1 MVHFDCNLIKEHP
14 NILGLR
20 TSNSSILL
28 NNELLINKSTLFLK
42 LKKNYNKKRIS
53 SQTKKKEINK
63 NNYNPF
69 PMSISSFS
77 SSSQVDCT
85 ISSNRLSHQL
95 VQVGLSSTIA
105 VFCLCLEPINI
116 LLNLCIVLTFI
127 FWPDFRQQPADLI
140 FGISVSQLFQSL
152 ISLITAAHFISDET
166 IDDGGIMCKIL
177 GVVNVISG
185 VSESAY
191 SISFC
196 CYVVLRIR
204 LEGRKGFL

>member
-1 MVHFDCNLIKEHP
+1 
-14 NILGLR
+14 
-20 TSNSSILL
+20 
-28 NNELLINKSTLFLK
+28 
-42 LKKNYNKKRIS
+42 
-53 SQTKKKEINK
+53 
-63 NNYNPF
+63 
-69 PMSISSFS
+69 MSLSSFSS

-95 VQVGLSSTIA
+95 TQVGLSSTIA

-140 FGISVSQLFQSL
+140 FGISMSQLFQSL

-166 IDDGGIMCKIL
+166 IDGGGIICKIL

-204 LEGRKGFL
+204 